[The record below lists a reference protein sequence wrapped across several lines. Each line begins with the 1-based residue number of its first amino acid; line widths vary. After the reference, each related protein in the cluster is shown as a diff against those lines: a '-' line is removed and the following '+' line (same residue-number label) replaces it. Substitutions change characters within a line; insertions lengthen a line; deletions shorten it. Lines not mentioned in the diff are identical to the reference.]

1 MKPRIALLT
10 RLNDERYTVNHD
22 YVNAL
27 LNAGADISL
36 LLPQSKESLYI
47 ELYRCDGLVI
57 PGGDDVNPRLYLQ
70 ENQHSQPI
78 DAGIEQ
84 LDLDAIEI
92 MQKMNKPIFG
102 ICRGLQIIN
111 VAFGGTLI
119 QDINLQ
125 KKDSFDHSFSYNY
138 KKPLNAHKIIV
149 SKNSILSNYLEETV
163 EVNSYH
169 HQAIDLLAPN
179 FKISAKSEDGLI
191 EAIESERIIAVQWHP
206 ERMCSIKAF
215 QNLFDGFVSSC
226 IK

>member
-10 RLNDERYTVNHD
+10 RLNEERFTVNQD

-27 LNAGADISL
+27 LNAGADISI

-47 ELYRCDGLVI
+47 ELSRCDGLLI
-57 PGGDDVNPRLYLQ
+57 PGGDDVNPKRY
-70 ENQHSQPI
+70 NQVNLHSHPI
-78 DAGIEQ
+78 DTSIEQ
-84 LDLDAIEI
+84 LDLDSIDI
-92 MQKMNKPIFG
+92 MQQMNKPIFG
-102 ICRGLQIIN
+102 ICRGLQILN

-125 KKDSFDHSFSYNY
+125 KKDSLDHSFSYIY
-138 KKPLNAHKIIV
+138 KKPLNAHKIII
-149 SKNSILSNYLEETV
+149 SKDSILSNYFEETI

-169 HQAIDLLAPN
+169 HQAIDKLAPN

-191 EAIESERIIAVQWHP
+191 EAIENERILAVQWHP
-206 ERMCSIKAF
+206 ERMCSIQAF
-215 QNLFDGFVSSC
+215 QNLFNGFVSSC

>member
-10 RLNDERYTVNHD
+10 RLNDERYTVNQD

-57 PGGDDVNPRLYLQ
+57 PGGDDVNPALYNQ
-70 ENQHSQPI
+70 ENQHSHPI
-78 DAGIEQ
+78 DTGIEQ
-84 LDLDAIEI
+84 LDLDAIDI
-92 MQKMNKPIFG
+92 MQQMNKPIFG

-125 KKDSFDHSFSYNY
+125 KKDSLDHSFSFNY

-149 SKNSILSNYLEETV
+149 SKNSILSNYLDETI

-169 HQAIDLLAPN
+169 HQAIDKLAPN

-206 ERMCSIKAF
+206 ERMCSIQAF

>member
-10 RLNDERYTVNHD
+10 RINDERYTVNQD

-27 LNAGADISL
+27 LKAGADVSL
-36 LLPQSKESLYI
+36 LLPQTKESLYI
-47 ELYRCDGLVI
+47 ELFRCDGLVI
-57 PGGDDVNPRLYLQ
+57 PGGDDVHPKQYHQ
-70 ENQHSQPI
+70 ENIHSHPI
-78 DAGIEQ
+78 DPSIEQ

-92 MQKMNKPIFG
+92 MKKMNKPIFG

-111 VAFGGTLI
+111 VAFGGTLY
-119 QDINLQ
+119 QDINSQ
-125 KKDSFDHSFSYNY
+125 KVDSLDHSFSANY

-149 SKNSILSNYLEETV
+149 AKNSILSNYLDEII

-169 HQAIDLLAPN
+169 HQAIDKLAPN
-179 FKISAKSEDGLI
+179 FKISAQSEDGLI

-206 ERMCSIKAF
+206 ERMCSIQMF
-215 QNLFDGFVSSC
+215 QNLFNGFVSSC

>member
-10 RLNDERYTVNHD
+10 RTNDGRYTVNQD

-27 LNAGADISL
+27 LNAGADITL
-36 LLPQSKESLYI
+36 LLPQTKESLFI
-47 ELYRCDGLVI
+47 ELYRCDGLLI
-57 PGGDDVNPRLYLQ
+57 PGGDDVDPKQYNQ
-70 ENQHSQPI
+70 ENLHSHPI
-78 DAGIEQ
+78 DLSIEQ
-84 LDLDAIEI
+84 LDLDSIDI
-92 MQKMNKPIFG
+92 MQQMNKPIFG
-102 ICRGLQIIN
+102 ICRGLQILN

-125 KKDSFDHSFSYNY
+125 KKDALDHSFSFIY

-149 SKNSILSNYLEETV
+149 LKDSILSNYLDETI

-169 HQAIDLLAPN
+169 HQAIDKLAPN

-191 EAIESERIIAVQWHP
+191 EAIESERILAVQWHP
-206 ERMCSIKAF
+206 ERMCSIQAF
-215 QNLFDGFVSSC
+215 QNLFNGFVSRC

>member
-10 RLNDERYTVNHD
+10 RLNDERYTVNQD

-47 ELYRCDGLVI
+47 ELFRCDGLLI
-57 PGGDDVNPRLYLQ
+57 PGGDDVNPILYDQ
-70 ENQHSQPI
+70 ENKHSHPI

-125 KKDSFDHSFSYNY
+125 KKDSLDHSFSYTY

-149 SKNSILSNYLEETV
+149 SKNSVLSNYLEETI

-169 HQAIDLLAPN
+169 HQAIDKLAPN

-206 ERMCSIKAF
+206 ERMCSIPAF
-215 QNLFDGFVSSC
+215 QNLFNGFVSSC